1 MTKSTFT
8 IPEAAKILGIGRT
21 AAYDAARTGQI
32 PVIKIGKRL
41 LVPKTALDR
50 MLSEAGCPQA
60 EGRDAA

>member
-1 MTKSTFT
+1 MTKSTIT
-8 IPEAAKILGIGRT
+8 IPEAAEVLGIGRT

-50 MLSEAGCPQA
+50 MLSEAGMIQA
-60 EGRDAA
+60 GDRTAA